1 MARDSV
7 CKYKFTV
14 EKHGRKWTQVV
25 IQYASG
31 KNGKAKVL
39 KESVADVEAGQTVE
53 RNGKLDIQSTRYGTT
68 VELILLSDSEVQ
80 DAKEAERQAF
90 IDKWWGYFLDSY
102 KKGDYYGKAVYELH
116 SVGYFE
122 KDKEIR
128 EKHYELMVKKWWGYF
143 LDSYEKGWYYQR
155 AVSELH
161 ALNYHDKDE
170 EIKRCRQEIDKR
182 KREEQEKR
190 DREYAHFNFKA
201 EGGFEGKP
209 TKGEMFVKNNIP
221 YEVVS
226 SYYHDS
232 DGFSFG
238 VMSEDWYSVKAKDIS
253 DTDRGKKFLAD
264 YLEKERWNGER
275 TAVKKEKQTAYKVLQ
290 NVLAKVENMYRGEE
304 IGIDDIKGTDVFDSF
319 DVYGYGEIV
328 RVSDDKV
335 WLIVNNG
342 SDGAFWG
349 NNNIRTGGAG
359 AYGYMVDYEA
369 VKDKVTA
376 YLEAEKKYKTVEE
389 DYHTYLKTRH

>member
-31 KNGKAKVL
+31 KRGKAKVL
-39 KESVADVEAGQTVE
+39 KESVADVKAGQTVE

-90 IDKWWGYFLDSY
+90 IDKWWGYFLDS
-102 KKGDYYGKAVYELH
+102 
-116 SVGYFE
+116 FE
-122 KDKEIR
+122 K
-128 EKHYELMVKKWWGYF
+128 GY
-143 LDSYEKGWYYQR
+143 YYQR

-161 ALNYHDKDE
+161 ALNCHDKDE
-170 EIKRCRQEIDKR
+170 EIERCRQEINKR
-182 KREEQEKR
+182 KREEREKR

-201 EGGFEGKP
+201 EGGFEGRP
-209 TKGEMFVKNNIP
+209 TKGEMFVQNNIP

-253 DTDRGKKFLAD
+253 DTDRGRKFLAD
-264 YLEKERWNGER
+264 YLEKERWEAER
-275 TAVKKEKQTAYKVLQ
+275 TAVKKEKKDAYKVLQ
-290 NVLAKVENMYRGEE
+290 NALAKPENMYRGEE
-304 IGIDDIKGTDVFDSF
+304 IGIDDIKGTDIYDSF
-319 DVYGYGEIV
+319 DIYGFGKIV

-359 AYGYMVDYEA
+359 AYGYTVDYEA